1 MKDIIAKRRR
11 ELGLTQQQLADRLN
25 VSDKVVSKWETGRSL
40 PDTSLLVPL
49 ANALQI
55 SLNELLDADGGRQ
68 DIDKA
73 AEHEANAAYKN
84 ACIVTMAMQA
94 AAALFIIAG
103 RILSYRAGYYGGD
116 FFGPFAYVL
125 TALGALSE
133 IAAIS
138 FFLVRWNTLRAK
150 YPARSRSD
158 RKYINILLLCTYP
171 IVLAV
176 IAVFVVLHGLNPAEQ
191 WILFLLCA
199 AVVLLPFAACY
210 LLNNR
215 RKR

>member
-55 SLNELLDADGGRQ
+55 SLNELRVAGGGGKTTDRAGDHKQ
-68 DIDKA
+68 TA
-73 AEHEANAAYKN
+73 QYKTP
-84 ACIVTMAMQA
+84 CPLTRGIQS

-125 TALGALSE
+125 TALGVLSE

-176 IAVFVVLHGLNPAEQ
+176 IAVFVVLHELNPAEQ

-199 AVVLLPFAACY
+199 AVALLPFAACY